1 MSLAFMSFVI
11 LGGLVLL
18 LALGIEI
25 APAMGIVAGL
35 GLLLFVHQPLDYF
48 ARAAF
53 EIMNSFTFTAIPLFV
68 FMGTIYANTGIVA
81 SSSGGRRKSSGVCPE
96 A

>member
-1 MSLAFMSFVI
+1 MSLVI

-25 APAMGIVAGL
+25 ASAMGIVAGL

-53 EIMNSFTFTAIPLFV
+53 EIMN
-68 FMGTIYANTGIVA
+68 
-81 SSSGGRRKSSGVCPE
+81 
-96 A
+96 

>member
-1 MSLAFMSFVI
+1 MPLELQSLAL

-18 LALGIEI
+18 MAAGIEI

-35 GLLLFVHQPLDYF
+35 GMLLFVHQPMDYF

-53 EIMNSFTFTAIPLFV
+53 DMMNSFTFTRNW
-68 FMGTIYANTGIVA
+68 TA
-81 SSSGGRRKSSGVCPE
+81 SRPSTRRWS
-96 A
+96 